1 MTSVKKLRL
10 DIGPSTLDG
19 VRFGTGPDILVM
31 LPGLSLK
38 GVWEAA
44 FPLAWMYRVFAKDYT
59 VYVFDRRAF
68 VPAGCTIRDLAEDI
82 VRAMEQ
88 LGLSQADVLG
98 VSQGGM
104 IAQELAIRRPD
115 LVRKLVLA
123 VTASRPNEAMERAL
137 GRWMELARREDWAA
151 LTVDMMERT
160 YSAPYVKKYRWLFPL
175 LSRMGKPRDPGR
187 FLALAQAC
195 LTCNSYPEL
204 DKISCPVLV
213 LGGEQDQVLTG
224 RASAEMAERL
234 GCVAYLYEGL
244 GHAAYDEA
252 PDFNR
257 RVLAFLR
264 RDTLVS

>member
-1 MTSVKKLRL
+1 M
-10 DIGPSTLDG
+10 DYAA
-19 VRFGTGPDILVM
+19 FGTGDRALVM
-31 LPGLSLK
+31 LPGLGDGLRTVK
-38 GVWEAA
+38 GMAA
-44 FPLAWMYRVFAKDYT
+44 PFSWLYREYAGAYR
-59 VYVFDRRAF
+59 VYVFSRRNDLPEGF
-68 VPAGCTIRDLAEDI
+68 TIRDMAEDLKG
-82 VRAMEQ
+82 AMDA
-88 LGLSQADVLG
+88 LGVARADVLG

-151 LTVDMMERT
+151 LTGDMMERT

-224 RASAEMAERL
+224 RASAEIAERL
-234 GCVAYLYEGL
+234 GCEAYLYEGL